1 MATKGFD
8 TFRREVVT
16 QIKQEGTC
24 VYQKDSESKVVQ
36 YISNGVW
43 ALDLSIL
50 RLTPVELDYLI
61 TEATSVAV
69 EKNGEFDVITRVMEP
84 ARTNNTTKAEDVGL
98 RIHSGKR
105 VLIPLLPEDG
115 GRIVF
120 LDEAKLKV
128 FVMAAAMKKETVS
141 FKVRTLDDTGERTL
155 SPVLVCTSAEYLG
168 VIMPVRLDRIDRRI
182 RHTAKLLG
190 EQLPA

>member
-8 TFRREVVT
+8 TFRREVVR
-16 QIKQEGTC
+16 QAKQEKTC
-24 VYQKDSESKVVQ
+24 VYQKDSEIVR

-43 ALDLSIL
+43 ALDLSVL
-50 RLTPVELDYLI
+50 RLPPVELDYLV
-61 TEATSVAV
+61 TEARSVAMAR
-69 EKNGEFDVITRVMEP
+69 NGEIDVARVIEP
-84 ARTNNTTKAEDVGL
+84 VRTNNTTKAEDVGL
-98 RIHSGKR
+98 RIHNGKR

-120 LDEAKLKV
+120 LDEAKVQV
-128 FVMAAAMKKETVS
+128 FVKAAAMIKETVS
-141 FKVRTLDDTGERTL
+141 FKVRTLDEDTGERTF
-155 SPVLVCTSAEYLG
+155 SPVLVCTSAEDLG
-168 VIMPVRLDRIDRRI
+168 VIMPVRLDKLDHRI

>member
-8 TFRREVVT
+8 TFRREVVR
-16 QIKQEGTC
+16 QVKQAKTC
-24 VYQKDSESKVVQ
+24 VYQKDSEIVR

-43 ALDLSIL
+43 ALDLSVL
-50 RLTPVELDYLI
+50 RLAPVEIDYLV

-69 EKNGEFDVITRVMEP
+69 GRNGEFDVITKVMEP

-98 RIHSGKR
+98 RIHDGKQ

-120 LDEAKLKV
+120 WTKRGYRY
-128 FVMAAAMKKETVS
+128 S
-141 FKVRTLDDTGERTL
+141 
-155 SPVLVCTSAEYLG
+155 
-168 VIMPVRLDRIDRRI
+168 
-182 RHTAKLLG
+182 
-190 EQLPA
+190 

>member
-8 TFRREVVT
+8 TFRREIVRQV
-16 QIKQEGTC
+16 KQERTC
-24 VYQKDSESKVVQ
+24 VYQKDSEIVR

-43 ALDLSIL
+43 ALDLSVL
-50 RLTPVELDYLI
+50 RLPPVELDYLV

-69 EKNGEFDVITRVMEP
+69 ARNGEIDIARIVEP
-84 ARTNNTTKAEDVGL
+84 VRTNNTTKAEDVGL
-98 RIHSGKR
+98 RIHNGKR
-105 VLIPLLPEDG
+105 VFIPLLPEDD

-120 LDEAKLKV
+120 LDEAKVQV
-128 FVMAAAMKKETVS
+128 FVKAAAMKKETVS
-141 FKVRTLDDTGERTL
+141 FKVRTLDEDTGERTV
-155 SPVLVCTSAEYLG
+155 SPVLVCTSAEDLG
-168 VIMPVRLDRIDRRI
+168 VIMPVRLDKLDRRI

>member
-8 TFRREVVT
+8 TFRREVVKQT
-16 QIKQEGTC
+16 KQERTC
-24 VYQKDSESKVVQ
+24 VYQKDSEIVR

-43 ALDLSIL
+43 ALDLSVL
-50 RLTPVELDYLI
+50 KLPSVELDYLV
-61 TEATSVAV
+61 TEARSVAMAR
-69 EKNGEFDVITRVMEP
+69 NGEIDVARVIEP
-84 ARTNNTTKAEDVGL
+84 VRTNNTTKAEDVGL
-98 RIHSGKR
+98 RIHNGKR

-120 LDEAKLKV
+120 LDEARVQV
-128 FVMAAAMKKETVS
+128 FVKAAAMKRETVS
-141 FKVRTLDDTGERTL
+141 FKVRTLDENTGERTV
-155 SPVLVCTSAEYLG
+155 SPVLVCTSAEDLG
-168 VIMPVRLDRIDRRI
+168 VIMPVRLDKLDRRI